1 MVIWH
6 QTCMPPKTGHEVH
19 VNPCPAVAIPNI
31 HTSRLTAVKLQFTYN
46 GQEPCSVHARQNSK
60 APHRPAF
67 SEYVGTE
74 CLCALRA
81 SSVLTGWL
89 SNALPLQIIA
99 QRSAVSTGVSQVKS
113 VIHYRQRWCLR
124 LQQCKHAD
132 ASSTMQMFQLDVKT
146 GSLCNICWTPCQS
159 LTSCKS
165 SSMGAHIGRC
175 LWDCLLHEPWQLG

>member
-6 QTCMPPKTGHEVH
+6 QTCMPPKTGHEVN
-19 VNPCPAVAIPNI
+19 VNPSPAVAVPDT
-31 HTSRLTAVKLQFTYN
+31 HMSRLTSVKLQFTYN
-46 GQEPCSVHARQNSK
+46 GQEPCSVHARQKSN

-99 QRSAVSTGVSQVKS
+99 QGSAVGTGISHIAC
-113 VIHYRQRWCLR
+113 VIHYHRRWCLQ

-132 ASSTMQMFQLDVKT
+132 ASSTCINWM
-146 GSLCNICWTPCQS
+146 
-159 LTSCKS
+159 
-165 SSMGAHIGRC
+165 
-175 LWDCLLHEPWQLG
+175 